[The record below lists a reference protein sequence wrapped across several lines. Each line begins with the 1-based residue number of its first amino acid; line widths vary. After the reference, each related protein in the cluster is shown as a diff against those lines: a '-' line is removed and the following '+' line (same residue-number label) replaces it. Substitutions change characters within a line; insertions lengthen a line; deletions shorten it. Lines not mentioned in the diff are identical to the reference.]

1 MKRNLLLFLAV
12 LVGIIFIVN
21 STKRILTFRD
31 TSKSVEDAQKQL
43 DRLREENKILE
54 NELEYKKTDEFAEK
68 EIRDKL
74 GLAREGE
81 TIVVLPKEDNNGQQE
96 TSVTKS
102 QKNWQ
107 KWWELFFGG

>member
-43 DRLREENKILE
+43 DRLREENKALKD
-54 NELEYKKTDEFAEK
+54 ELEYKKTDEFAEE
-68 EIRDKL
+68 EIRNKL

-81 TIVVLPKEDNNGQQE
+81 TIVVLPKEDSDDQQE
-96 TSVTKS
+96 INNRVS